1 MHTLPQ
7 KSLLAV
13 FSAVLF
19 VAESHGTEPNPEI
32 ADLKSR
38 QGYITQDMVMLFS
51 VQIRVPHIS
60 TVEEISE

>member
-32 ADLKSR
+32 ADLKPDILKRELGSKPNSL
-38 QGYITQDMVMLFS
+38 TTNHL
-51 VQIRVPHIS
+51 
-60 TVEEISE
+60 